1 MGESKHT
8 LGPWEVVRH
17 GDDGRPNPEGGTY
30 WVMPVAGHGSGWVG
44 DDSYLSVCVGSGPDA
59 PANARLIAAAPEM
72 KEALK
77 EARTT
82 LSITRTN
89 IMVEMKR
96 SEGAAYRFESV
107 PEILKTRIEAI
118 DAVLAKAI
126 GEDAK

>member
-72 KEALK
+72 KEAL
-77 EARTT
+77 EEVLRWD
-82 LSITRTN
+82 
-89 IMVEMKR
+89 
-96 SEGAAYRFESV
+96 AYPNASCRQ
-107 PEILKTRIEAI
+107 RIEA
-118 DAVLAKAI
+118 ALAKAN
-126 GEDAK
+126 GERPSQSPTARCV